1 MRCAAE
7 DRPHGRGRAA
17 PEGRTVSESEVRR
30 KAHRRG
36 ARASAWSARGGSRK
50 AAACC
55 VMVLAVT
62 CLLAACTG
70 SPPGARSGGAG
81 SRALPPGHGFIGH
94 PRVPPRLIIISGP
107 GGGGASAIFIGGTGG
122 AGSRPKITM
131 PPIPPV
137 GSSLTVPMPLEA
149 YQAISTQQQEA
160 LADASALLIQ
170 RCMAARG
177 FEDTSSANPPFSSV
191 ATLEQVETSG
201 AGLTSITQARTFGFV
216 RPKNTGSS
224 PSGPQIIG
232 FVGAVSFGQSLKAG
246 HGYAEALYGFGPG
259 TGPGGHLGCWQQASK
274 EVYGPIVGEPVPDP
288 VPQIAAQA
296 VGFTQSDPR
305 IHAVDRAWSRC
316 MARRFYHYSTPQQ
329 AEHRQWRTPPNK
341 AEIATA
347 IADVTCKTQTNL
359 LNTWLA
365 VQAAYQQALI
375 GQNLATL
382 AQLQANFAPLLR
394 RANANLAATA

>member
-7 DRPHGRGRAA
+7 GRPDRARGCRPGRDGGRRGGAPHSA
-17 PEGRTVSESEVRR
+17 PEATGHGMRPS
-30 KAHRRG
+30 RG
-36 ARASAWSARGGSRK
+36 PSGKTAARCVTAL
-50 AAACC
+50 AAA
-55 VMVLAVT
+55 

-70 SPPGARSGGAG
+70 SSPGAKAGGAG
-81 SRALPPGHGFIGH
+81 HPAPSPGHRFIG
-94 PRVPPRLIIISGP
+94 PGRPLIIVSGA
-107 GGGGASAIFIGGTGG
+107 GGGVASTIFIGGTGG
-122 AGSRPKITM
+122 GGSRPKITM

-191 ATLEQVETSG
+191 VTLEQVETGG

-232 FVGAVSFGQSLKAG
+232 IVGAVGFGQSLKAG
-246 HGYAEALYGFGPG
+246 RGYAEALFGFGPGTG
-259 TGPGGHLGCWQQASK
+259 TGPGGHLGCMQQASK

-296 VGFTQSDPR
+296 ASFTQSDPR

-316 MARRFYHYSTPQQ
+316 MARHFYHYSSPQQ

-347 IADVTCKTQTNL
+347 VADVTCKTQTNL

-365 VQAAYQQALI
+365 VEAAYQQALI

-382 AQLQANFAPLLR
+382 AQLQADFAPLLR
-394 RANANLAATA
+394 RANANLAASA